1 MMKKL
6 VTFMLAVV
14 MVATL
19 LPTQAF
25 ADDVIKYDY
34 VQPDKGAYADEGYE
48 RRLEQNK
55 KWLEIE
61 RTDEYALDFYSIDFD
76 YYNRML
82 EVTGSVIDDDD
93 MYAVVKEITAGIT
106 DEYEKAKAI
115 ADWLS
120 RNMVYIKPTTPK
132 ERYAHL
138 PYWQYGTC
146 MGFASTTSTFYRL
159 AGFPAKTVGGLA
171 YGFSYTTPG
180 HGWYSHAWNR
190 VFVDG
195 RWVHVDTTCGQ
206 FDLPVEKWSD
216 DYSLGHV
223 EDFSNLEDW
232 AGTLR
237 VLDTHTHQELMV
249 VGPIPIGTPFSEVFR
264 QVPELANMKLSAD
277 LEGQYPVR
285 PTDKFSWEY
294 SRLFV
299 KTYRVSFLIQLDNEY
314 KSLAPHFVREDEDDG
329 LYAYITVPPESKLP
343 QVKIPEKAGYTFIGW
358 RDFNNSKAPIW
369 NEYTDKVTKDMSF
382 VAVFQKG
389 TVNYKVSFNTNGGSA
404 VKAAT
409 VKANTKLTKPA
420 NPTKSGYKF
429 TGWYLDKNCT
439 EPWDFSKHIV
449 RRNTTLYAGWE
460 KVITANP
467 TSSKVLV
474 NGKAVT
480 FEAYTIDGNNYFK
493 LRDFAQAVNKTEKN
507 FEVKWD
513 SENNAIN
520 LISNTPYTPV
530 GGELAKGD
538 GKAKVANLT
547 TPKIYKDGKEISL
560 TAYIINGNTY
570 FKLRDIAKAF
580 NIGVFWD
587 GTTNTTT
594 IDTSRDYIDE

>member
-25 ADDVIKYDY
+25 ADDVIRYT
-34 VQPDKGAYADEGYE
+34 YADEGYE

-76 YYNRML
+76 YYNRTL

-93 MYAVVKEITAGIT
+93 MDAVVKEITAGIT

-115 ADWLS
+115 AEWLS
-120 RNMVYIKPTTPK
+120 RNMVYVFPTTPK

-146 MGFASTTSTFYRL
+146 MDFASTTSTFYRL
-159 AGFPAKTVGGLA
+159 AGFPAKDVGGTA
-171 YGFSYTTPG
+171 YGSEGYWG
-180 HGWYSHAWNR
+180 GHAWNH
-190 VFVDG
+190 VFVNG
-195 RWVHVDTTCGQ
+195 RWVYVDTVAGE
-206 FDLPVEKWSD
+206 FDLPVEEWSHD
-216 DYSLGHV
+216 HALGHV
-223 EDFSNLEDW
+223 EDFTNLGDW

-237 VLDTHTHQELMV
+237 VLDSSTHEELMV
-249 VGPIPIGTPFSEVFR
+249 VGPFPIGTPFSEVFK
-264 QVPELANMKLSAD
+264 QVPELANIKLSAD

-285 PTDKFSWEY
+285 PTDKFSSMY
-294 SRLFV
+294 RRLFV
-299 KTYRVSFLIQLDNEY
+299 KTYRVSFEIQLDNAY
-314 KSLAPHFVREDEDDG
+314 KSLVPHFVREDEYGG
-329 LYAYITVPPESKLP
+329 LYAYVTVPEGEKLP
-343 QVKIPEKAGYTFIGW
+343 QVKLPEKAGYTFIGW
-358 RDFNNSKAPIW
+358 RDYNSPGDPFV
-369 NEYTDKVTKDMSF
+369 NEDTDRVTKDMALI
-382 VAVFQKG
+382 AVFQKG
-389 TVNYKVSFNTNGGSA
+389 TVNYTVSFNTNGGSA

-409 VKANTKLTKPA
+409 VKANTKVTKPA

-429 TGWYLDKNCT
+429 TGWYLDKDCT
-439 EPWDFSKHIV
+439 EPWDFNTNIV

-480 FEAYTIDGNNYFK
+480 FEAYTINGNNYFK

-513 SENNAIN
+513 SKNNAIN

-538 GKAKVANLT
+538 GKAKVANPT
-547 TPKIYKDGKEISL
+547 TSKIYKDGKEISL
-560 TAYIINGNTY
+560 TAYTINGNNY

-587 GTTNTTT
+587 GKTNTIT

>member
-1 MMKKL
+1 MMKKFI
-6 VTFMLAVV
+6 TFMLAVV

-19 LPTQAF
+19 LPIQAF
-25 ADDVIKYDY
+25 AEISSPDSIVYEPTWKY
-34 VQPDKGAYADEGYE
+34 VGQGLEDKI
-48 RRLEQNK
+48 LEYSRNYTAN
-55 KWLEIE
+55 E
-61 RTDEYALDFYSIDFD
+61 RTDEYALRYFSLSPDVDWA
-76 YYNRML
+76 
-82 EVTGSVIDDDD
+82 SVYPEQYKV
-93 MYAVVKEITAGIT
+93 MTEITKGIT
-106 DEYEKAKAI
+106 DDFEKVEAI
-115 ADWLS
+115 AKWVNENMTYDSTFDADGSLAAAGIPKWL
-120 RNMVYIKPTTPK
+120 R
-132 ERYAHL
+132 
-138 PYWQYGTC
+138 GTC
-146 MGFASTTSTFYRL
+146 SQYADTTMLLLRL
-159 AGFPAKTVGGLA
+159 AGFPAKKIIGRM
-171 YGFSYTTPG
+171 STTL
-180 HGWYSHAWNR
+180 HAWNH
-190 VFVDG
+190 VFIEGHWYFLDATN
-195 RWVHVDTTCGQ
+195 W
-206 FDLPVEKWSD
+206 
-216 DYSLGHV
+216 DYNTGSLMLAT
-223 EDFSNLEDW
+223 DFYSVSYYITSAPSVNWD
-232 AGTLR
+232 GTLIIR
-237 VLDTHTHQELMV
+237 RTIDNLPISTIGPLPIHTTIDKIPELKGMTLYMDRDCTKPVDPKSWKYDINTQEL
-249 VGPIPIGTPFSEVFR
+249 
-264 QVPELANMKLSAD
+264 
-277 LEGQYPVR
+277 Y
-285 PTDKFSWEY
+285 
-294 SRLFV
+294 V

-314 KSLAPHFVREDEDDG
+314 KSLVPHFVREDEDDG

-369 NEYTDKVTKDMSF
+369 NEYTDKVTKDMTLI
-382 VAVFQKG
+382 AVFQKG
-389 TVNYKVSFNTNGGSA
+389 TVNYTVSFNTNGGSA

-409 VKANTKLTKPA
+409 VKANTKVTKPA

-429 TGWYLDKNCT
+429 TGWYLDKDCT
-439 EPWDFSKHIV
+439 EPWDFNTNIV

-480 FEAYTIDGNNYFK
+480 FEAYTINGNNYFK

-547 TPKIYKDGKEISL
+547 TSKIYKDGKEISL

-580 NIGVFWD
+580 NIGVTWD

>member
-25 ADDVIKYDY
+25 ADDVKKYTY
-34 VQPDKGAYADEGYE
+34 VDVGYE
-48 RRLEQNK
+48 KRLEQNK

-61 RTDEYALDFYSIDFD
+61 RTDEYALDFYSLDFD
-76 YYNRML
+76 FYNRTN
-82 EVTGSVIDDDD
+82 EVTGYVGEMDKMDAI
-93 MYAVVKEITAGIT
+93 VKEITAGIT

-115 ADWLS
+115 AEWLS
-120 RNMVYIKPTTPK
+120 RNMVYVRPTTPK

-138 PYWQYGTC
+138 PSWQYGTC
-146 MGFASTTSTFYRL
+146 GRFASTATTFYRL
-159 AGFPAKTVGGLA
+159 AGFPAKTVEGEARGG
-171 YGFSYTTPG
+171 GSWG
-180 HGWYSHAWNR
+180 GHAWNH
-190 VFVDG
+190 VFVNG
-195 RWVHVDTTCGQ
+195 RWVYVDTTWGE
-206 FDLPVEKWSD
+206 FDLPVEKWSHD
-216 DYSLGHV
+216 HALGHV
-223 EDFSNLEDW
+223 EDFISLGDW
-232 AGTLR
+232 AGTITVYDSSSR
-237 VLDTHTHQELMV
+237 EKIMT
-249 VGPIPIGTPFSEVFR
+249 VGPFPIGTPFSEVFK
-264 QVPELANMKLSAD
+264 QVPELANIKLSVYP
-277 LEGQYPVR
+277 EGMYPVR
-285 PTDKFSWEY
+285 PTDKFSKMYW
-294 SRLFV
+294 RLYAR
-299 KTYRVSFLIQLDNEY
+299 THRVSFLIQLDNEY

-369 NEYTDKVTKDMSF
+369 NEYTDKVTKDMTLI
-382 VAVFQKG
+382 AVFQKG
-389 TVNYKVSFNTNGGSA
+389 TVNYTVSFNTNGGSA
-404 VKAAT
+404 VKAVT
-409 VKANTKLTKPA
+409 VKANTKVTKPA

-429 TGWYLDKNCT
+429 TGWYLDKDCT
-439 EPWDFSKHIV
+439 EPWDFNTNIV

-467 TSSKVLV
+467 ISSKVLV

-547 TPKIYKDGKEISL
+547 TSKIYKDGKEISL

-587 GTTNTTT
+587 GTTNTIG
-594 IDTSRDYIDE
+594 IDTSIGYVEE

>member
-25 ADDVIKYDY
+25 A
-34 VQPDKGAYADEGYE
+34 ADNSI
-48 RRLEQNK
+48 LESNK
-55 KWLEIE
+55 KAIAKE
-61 RTDEYALDFYSIDFD
+61 RTDEYALDYFSVDFD
-76 YYNRML
+76 FYQRQL
-82 EVTGSVIDDDD
+82 DATGDSMGEI
-93 MYAVVKEITAGIT
+93 AQQVKKIIAGIT

-120 RNMVYIKPTTPK
+120 LNLVYAYQVNP
-132 ERYAHL
+132 EHLRHL
-138 PYWQYGTC
+138 PKWQYGTC
-146 MGFASTTSTFYRL
+146 ETIASTTSAFYRL
-159 AGFPAKTVGGLA
+159 AGFPAKTISGVA
-171 YGFSYTTPG
+171 YGSNYRWEG
-180 HGWYSHAWNR
+180 HAWNH
-190 VFVDG
+190 VFING
-195 RWVHVDTTCGQ
+195 RWVYVDMAWKE
-206 FDLPVEKWSD
+206 FDVPVEDWSKD
-216 DYSLGHV
+216 HKLTGVTDT
-223 EDFSNLEDW
+223 DW
-232 AGTLR
+232 DGTITVYDSSTR
-237 VLDTHTHQELMV
+237 EKIMT
-249 VGPIPIGTPFSEVFR
+249 VGPVPIGTPFSKI
-264 QVPELANMKLSAD
+264 PELANIKLSAD
-277 LEGQYPVR
+277 AEGTYPVR
-285 PTDKFSWEY
+285 PTDKFSSSY
-294 SRLFV
+294 MKLYAR
-299 KTYRVSFLIQLDNEY
+299 THRVSFEIQLDNAY
-314 KSLAPHFVREDEDDG
+314 KSLVPHYVREDEYGD
-329 LYAYITVPPESKLP
+329 LYSYIIVPEGAKLP
-343 QVKIPEKAGYTFIGW
+343 QVKLPEKAGYTFIGW
-358 RDFNNSKAPIW
+358 RDLNNSKAPIW
-369 NEYTDKVTKDMSF
+369 NEYTDKVTEDMSF

-389 TVNYKVSFNTNGGSA
+389 TVNYTVTFNSNGGSA

-409 VKANTKLTKPA
+409 VKANTKVTKPA

-480 FEAYTIDGNNYFK
+480 FEAYTINGNNYFK
-493 LRDFAQAVNKTEKN
+493 LRDIAQAVNKTEKN

-513 SENNAIN
+513 SKNNAIK

-538 GKAKVANLT
+538 GKAKVANPT
-547 TPKIYKDGKEISL
+547 TSKIYKDGKEISL
-560 TAYIINGNTY
+560 TAYTINGNNY

-587 GTTNTTT
+587 GKTNTIT

>member
-1 MMKKL
+1 M
-6 VTFMLAVV
+6 
-14 MVATL
+14 
-19 LPTQAF
+19 
-25 ADDVIKYDY
+25 
-34 VQPDKGAYADEGYE
+34 
-48 RRLEQNK
+48 
-55 KWLEIE
+55 KWLKL

-76 YYNRML
+76 YRNRTL

-93 MYAVVKEITAGIT
+93 MDAVVKEITAGIT

-115 ADWLS
+115 AEWLS
-120 RNMVYIKPTTPK
+120 TNMVYVLPTTS
-132 ERYAHL
+132 EEEYAHL
-138 PYWQYGTC
+138 PYWQSGIC
-146 MGFASTTSTFYRL
+146 MRFASTTSTFYRL

-171 YGFSYTTPG
+171 YGRTVWNG
-180 HGWYSHAWNR
+180 HAWNH
-190 VFVDG
+190 VFVNG
-195 RWVHVDTTCGQ
+195 RWVYVDTVWGE
-206 FDLPVEKWSD
+206 FDLPVEKWSHD
-216 DYSLGHV
+216 HSLGRV
-223 EDFSNLEDW
+223 EDFTNLGDW

-285 PTDKFSWEY
+285 PTDKFSSKY
-294 SRLFV
+294 RRLFV

-314 KSLAPHFVREDEDDG
+314 KSLVPHYVREDEDDG

-343 QVKIPEKAGYTFIGW
+343 QVKLPEKAGYTFIGW
-358 RDFNNSKAPIW
+358 RDFHNSKAPIW
-369 NEYTDKVTKDMSF
+369 NEYTDKVTKDMTLI
-382 VAVFQKG
+382 AVFQKG
-389 TVNYKVSFNTNGGSA
+389 TVNYTVSFNTNGGSA

-409 VKANTKLTKPA
+409 VKANTKVAKPA

-429 TGWYLDKNCT
+429 TGWYLDKDCT
-439 EPWDFSKHIV
+439 EPWDFNTNIV

-480 FEAYTIDGNNYFK
+480 FEAYTINGNNYFK

-513 SENNAIN
+513 SKNNAIN

-538 GKAKVANLT
+538 GKAKVANPT
-547 TPKIYKDGKEISL
+547 TSKIYKDGKEISL
-560 TAYIINGNTY
+560 TAYTINGNNY

-580 NIGVFWD
+580 NIGVTWD
-587 GTTNTTT
+587 GTTNTIG
-594 IDTSRDYIDE
+594 IDTSIGYVEE

>member
-6 VTFMLAVV
+6 VTLILAVV
-14 MVATL
+14 MVVTL
-19 LPTQAF
+19 LPAQAF
-25 ADDVIKYDY
+25 ADDVIKYAY
-34 VQPDKGAYADEGYE
+34 VDEGYE

-76 YYNRML
+76 YYNRTL

-93 MYAVVKEITAGIT
+93 MDVIVKEITAGIT

-115 ADWLS
+115 AEWLS
-120 RNMVYIKPTTPK
+120 SNMVYVGSTTPK

-146 MGFASTTSTFYRL
+146 GRFASTATTFYRL
-159 AGFPAKTVGGLA
+159 AGFPAKTVGGRA
-171 YGFSYTTPG
+171 YGSGGYWGP
-180 HGWYSHAWNR
+180 HAWNH
-190 VFVDG
+190 VFVNG
-195 RWVHVDTTCGQ
+195 RWVYVDTTWGE
-206 FDLPVEKWSD
+206 FDLPVEKWSHD
-216 DYSLGHV
+216 HALGHV
-223 EDFSNLEDW
+223 ENFTNLRDW
-232 AGTLR
+232 AGTIT
-237 VLDTHTHQELMV
+237 VYDSSSQEEIMT
-249 VGPIPIGTPFSEVFR
+249 VGPVHIGTPFSEVFR
-264 QVPELANMKLSAD
+264 QVPALANIKLSAD

-285 PTDKFSWEY
+285 PTDKFSWMY

-299 KTYRVSFLIQLDNEY
+299 KTYRVSFEIQLDNAY
-314 KSLAPHFVREDEDDG
+314 KSLVPHYVREDEYGG
-329 LYAYITVPPESKLP
+329 LYAYITVPEGAKLP
-343 QVKIPEKAGYTFIGW
+343 QVKLPEKAGYTFIVW
-358 RDFNNSKAPIW
+358 RDLNNSKAPIW

-389 TVNYKVSFNTNGGSA
+389 TVNYTVSFNTNGGSA

-409 VKANTKLTKPA
+409 VKANTKVTKPA

-429 TGWYLDKNCT
+429 TGWYIDKNCT
-439 EPWDFSKHIV
+439 EAWDFNTNIV

-480 FEAYTIDGNNYFK
+480 FEAYTINGNNYFK

-513 SENNAIN
+513 SKNNAIN
-520 LISNTPYTPV
+520 LISNKPYTPV

-538 GKAKVANLT
+538 GKAKVAKPT
-547 TPKIYKDGKEISL
+547 TSKIYKDGKEISL
-560 TAYIINGNTY
+560 TAYTINGNNY

-587 GTTNTTT
+587 GKINTIT

>member
-1 MMKKL
+1 M
-6 VTFMLAVV
+6 
-14 MVATL
+14 
-19 LPTQAF
+19 
-25 ADDVIKYDY
+25 
-34 VQPDKGAYADEGYE
+34 
-48 RRLEQNK
+48 
-55 KWLEIE
+55 
-61 RTDEYALDFYSIDFD
+61 
-76 YYNRML
+76 
-82 EVTGSVIDDDD
+82 IDDDD
-93 MYAVVKEITAGIT
+93 MDAVVKEITAGIT

-115 ADWLS
+115 AEWLS
-120 RNMVYIKPTTPK
+120 RNMVYVRSTTPK
-132 ERYAHL
+132 EIYAHL
-138 PYWQYGTC
+138 PYWQYGKC

-159 AGFPAKTVGGLA
+159 AGFPAKDVGGRA
-171 YGFSYTTPG
+171 YGSTGY
-180 HGWYSHAWNR
+180 WEAHAWNR

-195 RWVHVDTTCGQ
+195 RWVHVDTTGGQ
-206 FDLPVEKWSD
+206 FDLPVEEWSHD
-216 DYSLGHV
+216 HALGHV
-223 EDFSNLEDW
+223 EDFTNLRDW
-232 AGTLR
+232 DGTITVYDSSSR
-237 VLDTHTHQELMV
+237 EKIMT
-249 VGPIPIGTPFSEVFR
+249 VGPVHIGTPFSEVFR
-264 QVPELANMKLSAD
+264 QVPALANIKLSAD

-285 PTDKFSWEY
+285 PTDKFSWMY
-294 SRLFV
+294 RRLYAR
-299 KTYRVSFLIQLDNEY
+299 THRVSFEIQLDNAY
-314 KSLAPHFVREDEDDG
+314 KSIVPHYVREDENGD
-329 LYAYITVPPESKLP
+329 LYAYITVPEGAKLP

-358 RDFNNSKAPIW
+358 RDLNNSKAPIW

-467 TSSKVLV
+467 TSSKVIV

-480 FEAYTIDGNNYFK
+480 FEAYTINGNNYFK
-493 LRDFAQAVNKTEKN
+493 LRDIAQAVNKTEKN

-513 SENNAIN
+513 SKNNAIN
-520 LISNTPYTPV
+520 LISNKPYTPV

-538 GKAKVANLT
+538 GKAKVAKPT
-547 TPKIYKDGKEISL
+547 TSKIYKDGKEISL
-560 TAYIINGNTY
+560 TAYTINDNNY

-580 NIGVFWD
+580 NIGVTWD
-587 GTTNTTT
+587 GTTNTIG
-594 IDTSRDYIDE
+594 IDTSIGYVEE